1 MQNEGGF
8 YASKKHGS
16 MTHEV
21 LEKARLI
28 CDEKFRPVVTSG
40 DGSGVA
46 GTGKRQREYSGG
58 DGDVLGLDS
67 RLCCICYNLSEG
79 THD

>member
-1 MQNEGGF
+1 
-8 YASKKHGS
+8 

-28 CDEKFRPVVTSG
+28 CDEKVQTSG
-40 DGSGVA
+40 NLWGWEWGSRGLER
-46 GTGKRQREYSGG
+46 GKREYSGG
-58 DGDVLGLDS
+58 EGDVLGLD